1 VPARRVERVLALGAA
16 VLGVPTARPLPA
28 DAAEEARWLR
38 GLPDARRVA
47 RTSTPRRFDAGGRAL
62 LGAWPDHVVVDVG
75 EVGFRGLGGHGH
87 VDALSLVATLG
98 GHAALVDSGT
108 GSYTGDPALRNRLR
122 DVPAHSTLVLDGLP
136 YARLDR
142 ELGLWRVVGDAPPVV
157 ERLEGGADGQV
168 LVAAQRLPARGGP
181 ALLRRTVA
189 WEPGALR
196 IEDRLDAPPGTHARA
211 VLQLPGEPRG
221 VGVAGFR
228 IGPLR
233 YAAELP
239 AGATLRIEPCER
251 SPGYG
256 QVEPGWRA
264 AVEWTVTDAGD
275 GLAWRVRIDD

>member
-16 VLGVPTARPLPA
+16 VLAVPPARPLPA
-28 DAAEEARWLR
+28 DAAEEARWLH
-38 GLPDARRVA
+38 GLPDTEQVA
-47 RTSTPRRFDAGGRAL
+47 RTSTPRHFADGGRAL

-87 VDALSLVATLG
+87 LDALSLVATLG

-136 YARLDR
+136 YARVDH
-142 ELGLWRVVGDAPPVV
+142 ELGLWRVLGDAPPVV
-157 ERLEGGADGQV
+157 ERLERAGDGQV
-168 LVAAQRLPARGGP
+168 LVASQQLPARGGP

-189 WEPGALR
+189 WEPGALHVADCL
-196 IEDRLDAPPGTHARA
+196 EAPPGTHARA

-233 YAAELP
+233 YQAELP
-239 AGATLRIEPCER
+239 AGATLRIEPSER
-251 SPGYG
+251 SPAYG

-275 GLAWRVRIDD
+275 GLAWRVRIDA